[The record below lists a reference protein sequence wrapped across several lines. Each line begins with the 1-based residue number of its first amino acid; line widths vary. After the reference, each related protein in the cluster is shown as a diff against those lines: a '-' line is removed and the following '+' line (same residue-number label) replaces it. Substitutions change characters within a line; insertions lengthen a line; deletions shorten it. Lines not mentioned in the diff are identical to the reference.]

1 MLGGKASDTSAL
13 VLQTRN
19 ITKCYG
25 KTAAVDNV
33 SLSIRKGDI
42 YGLIGR
48 NGAGKTTLMRMI
60 TALTFPNSGELEL
73 FGKTSETGLNE
84 SRKRMGSVVEMPAL
98 YPNLTA
104 VQNLEY
110 YRILRGIPD
119 KSVIQRTLETVNL
132 TDTGKKKFKNFSL
145 GMKQRLGLALALL
158 GNPDFIIL
166 DEPINGLDPMGIVEM
181 RETIKKLNTENNIT
195 FMISSHILSELS
207 LIATRYGII
216 EKGRLIKELTAAEL
230 QEQCQQCLSVKVDDT
245 AKAATILETV
255 LGVKKY
261 KVVGGDELRI
271 YDNFD
276 DTAEVTYQLNA
287 NGVRVSGV
295 TVVGDNLE
303 EYFVSLVEG
312 QTRAVHRL
320 DDEGGHN
327 NA

>member
-1 MLGGKASDTSAL
+1 MDILR
-13 VLQTRN
+13 TRN
-19 ITKCYG
+19 ITKTYG
-25 KTAAVDNV
+25 KTTAVENV
-33 SLSIRKGDI
+33 SLSIHKGDI

-60 TALTFPNSGELEL
+60 TSLTFADSGELEI
-73 FGKTSETGLNE
+73 FGQTSESGLN
-84 SRKRMGSVVEMPAL
+84 SARKRMGSVVEMPAL

-119 KSVIQRTLETVNL
+119 KNAVKNALKTVNL

-158 GNPDFIIL
+158 NSPDFIIL

-181 RETIKKLNTENNIT
+181 RETIKRLNAERSIT
-195 FMISSHILSELS
+195 FMVSSHILSELS

-216 EKGRLIKELTAAEL
+216 EGGRLIKELTAAEL

-245 AKAATILETV
+245 AKASAIIETV
-255 LGVKKY
+255 LGITKY
-261 KVVGGDELRI
+261 KVVGGDEIRI
-271 YDNFD
+271 YDKYD
-276 DTAEVTYQLNA
+276 DSSEITYQLNA

-295 TVVGDNLE
+295 AVVGDNLE

-312 QTRAVHRL
+312 GRKA
-320 DDEGGHN
+320 
-327 NA
+327 

>member
-1 MLGGKASDTSAL
+1 MQNN

-19 ITKCYG
+19 ITKRYG
-25 KTAAVDNV
+25 TAAAVDNV
-33 SLSIRKGDI
+33 SLAIRKGDI

-60 TALTFPNSGELEL
+60 TALTFANSGELEI
-73 FGKTSETGLNE
+73 FGQTSEKGLNE

-119 KSVIQRTLETVNL
+119 KNVIQKTLELVNL

-158 GNPDFIIL
+158 NSPDFIIL

-181 RETIKKLNTENNIT
+181 RETIKKLNTENSIT

-216 EKGRLIKELTAAEL
+216 EGGRLIKELTAAEL

-245 AKAATILETV
+245 AKASAIIETV
-255 LGVKKY
+255 LQTKKY
-261 KVVGGDELRI
+261 KVVGSDEIRI
-271 YDNFD
+271 YENYS

-295 TVVGDNLE
+295 AVVGDNLE
-303 EYFVSLVEG
+303 EYFVSLVEKG
-312 QTRAVHRL
+312 VK
-320 DDEGGHN
+320 